1 MLGSRSLPFAWGGRA
16 LDAVCRTRELG
27 GEVDFLPTRPAI
39 GEAVAREVRRSNR
52 THVAGEGTV
61 PVHRLVEV
69 QDDARRV
76 GILLEGVALHADTV
90 GGSELDTDLIGLKGH
105 GIVARLRHLRL
116 VGEARVDTYGSL
128 LLSLQSR
135 GYKAVIQSRQGN
147 REEGYIVE
155 VACARTT
162 QMGVAEA
169 CDGAVGVEVTSN
181 IVPASAPI
189 VGAEL
194 HHTKGRRSSWVDVP
208 HPVGTDEG
216 IHTLSK

>member
-1 MLGSRSLPFAWGGRA
+1 M
-16 LDAVCRTRELG
+16 
-27 GEVDFLPTRPAI
+27 
-39 GEAVAREVRRSNR
+39 RRGNR
-52 THVAGEGTV
+52 THIAGEGAV

-76 GILLEGVALHADTV
+76 GILLEGVALHADTI
-90 GGSELDTDLIGLKGH
+90 GSGELDTDLIGLKGH

-128 LLSLQSR
+128 LLSLRSR
-135 GYKAVIQSRQGN
+135 GHKAVIQSRQGN

-162 QMGVAEA
+162 QVGMAEA
-169 CDGAVGVEVTSN
+169 CDSAVRVEVASD
-181 IVPASAPI
+181 IVPASTPI

-194 HHTKGRRSSWVDVP
+194 HHAKGRRSSWVDVS

-216 IHTLSK
+216 IHTLSKWGVLCGKALLALSR